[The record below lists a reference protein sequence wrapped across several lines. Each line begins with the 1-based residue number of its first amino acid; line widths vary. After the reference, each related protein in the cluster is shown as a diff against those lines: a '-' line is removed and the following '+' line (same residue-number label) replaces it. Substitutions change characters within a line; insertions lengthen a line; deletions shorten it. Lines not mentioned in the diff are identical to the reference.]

1 MKLKLVTAPVLEPI
15 SISELKEHLRVDSE
29 TLAGNLTT
37 YRSLSHVSHAVA
49 DNYTTHVGTGI
60 SVIGKRAVVNLVSG
74 TNGTDGT
81 NDTRIEESD
90 SLATGYTAWT
100 GGAFTQVTE
109 ANDNAIQEIEY
120 TGSKA
125 YIRTASKVLVAA
137 CVFGTEIIVEEATV
151 ADEDLLTSILTAGRE
166 HVEDITRRALLT
178 QTWDAYLDKFP
189 AENFIRLPLGNLQ
202 SVEHVK
208 YTDSDG
214 TETTMTVDTDYLVE
228 TNGEDYGRIVL
239 PYGVSWPSFTPY
251 PSNPIVIRFVAGWT
265 TAALVP
271 YKIKAALKMIC
282 ADLYEMR
289 GEPTIGQ
296 TVVENKAAQRL
307 LASARMWREF

>member
-137 CVFGTEIIVEEATV
+137 CVFGTEVIVEEATV
-151 ADEDLLTSILTAGRE
+151 ADEDDLTDAITDGRE
-166 HVEDITRRALLT
+166 EAETITRRYILT
-178 QTWDAYLDKFP
+178 QTWDAYLDKWPDKDHITFP
-189 AENFIRLPLGNLQ
+189 GGNLQ
-202 SVEHVK
+202 SVTHVK
-208 YTDSDG
+208 YKDSDG
-214 TETTMTVDTDYLVE
+214 TETTMTVDTEYIVE
-228 TNGEDYGRIVL
+228 TNGEGYGRIVL

-251 PSNPIVIRFVAGWT
+251 SSNPIVIRFVAGWT

-271 YKIKAALKMIC
+271 KNIKRAVKLAAEDAYYHGDRHDVL
-282 ADLYEMR
+282 
-289 GEPTIGQ
+289 EPAIK
-296 TVVENKAAQRL
+296 NL
-307 LASARMWREF
+307 LIPAWKLWKEF